1 MKITLNEFEFI
12 AAVRAVRPNDFSVE
26 GLRALFAHLEEVE
39 QDSGEEMEL
48 DVIGLCC
55 NWDEYPDAECA
66 AADYGREFDS
76 DDEAFDFF
84 CQNTTVIDFDG
95 GIIIGNF

>member
-12 AAVRAVRPNDFSVE
+12 AAVRAVRPQNFSIE

-76 DDEAFDFF
+76 EEEAFEFF
-84 CQNTTVIDFDG
+84 SENSTVIDFDG
-95 GIIIGNF
+95 GIIIENF

>member
-12 AAVRAVRPNDFSVE
+12 AAVRAVRPQNFSIE

-48 DVIGLCC
+48 NVIGLCC

-76 DDEAFDFF
+76 EEEAFEFF
-84 CQNTTVIDFDG
+84 SENSTVIDFDG
-95 GIIIGNF
+95 GIIIENF

>member
-1 MKITLNEFEFI
+1 MKITLNEYEFI
-12 AAVRAVRPNDFSVE
+12 AAVRAVRPNNFSVE

-76 DDEAFDFF
+76 EEEAFEFF
-84 CQNTTVIDFDG
+84 SENSTVIDFDG
-95 GIIIGNF
+95 GIIVENF

>member
-12 AAVRAVRPNDFSVE
+12 AAVRAVRPQNFSIE

-48 DVIGLCC
+48 NVIGLCC

-76 DDEAFDFF
+76 EEEAFEFF
-84 CQNTTVIDFDG
+84 CENSTVIDFDG
-95 GIIIGNF
+95 GIIIENF

>member
-12 AAVRAVRPNDFSVE
+12 AAVRAVRPQNFSIE

-39 QDSGEEMEL
+39 EDSGEEMEL

-76 DDEAFDFF
+76 EEEAFEFF
-84 CQNTTVIDFDG
+84 SENSTVIDFDG
-95 GIIIGNF
+95 GIIIENF